1 MYGTWRETE
10 STQPSPSPGPDE
22 QDSVQQASCLLQTV
36 PASFPAPFSST
47 PFVSS
52 YWPPCLRARYGPH
65 VAASFLP
72 SPVVVCCSVACCI
85 SRASPC
91 HCPSTTSHPPHP
103 TPQGSVS
110 RSSCLPL
117 KPACPYLRSLAR
129 EHGTSSATVGLH
141 VVGAGLRNSQGCGSA
156 VGVADEEQERRRG
169 SFRRLQP
176 RGRGKAHRRPATRSR
191 RRL

>member
-1 MYGTWRETE
+1 MVFKTNSERFQVREYGVGSWHWEKRNR
-10 STQPSPSPGPDE
+10 PDRLPP
-22 QDSVQQASCLLQTV
+22 QDLMNRTVCNRPLASCLLQTV

-52 YWPPCLRARYGPH
+52 YWPPFPRARYGPH

-117 KPACPYLRSLAR
+117 KRVSALAR
-129 EHGTSSATVGLH
+129 TGARHKLSHSRLARRWRWTSQF
-141 VVGAGLRNSQGCGSA
+141 AGVR
-156 VGVADEEQERRRG
+156 
-169 SFRRLQP
+169 
-176 RGRGKAHRRPATRSR
+176 
-191 RRL
+191 

>member
-1 MYGTWRETE
+1 MRVHVWYLGETE
-10 STQPSPSPGPDE
+10 STQPSPSPGPGE

-47 PFVSS
+47 SFVPS
-52 YWPPCLRARYGPH
+52 YWPPFPCALRAACRR
-65 VAASFLP
+65 FL
-72 SPVVVCCSVACCI
+72 SPLSCRCLLFCSLLYLTCLAVPLPLHDIA
-85 SRASPC
+85 
-91 HCPSTTSHPPHP
+91 P
-103 TPQGSVS
+103 TPPYAS
-110 RSSCLPL
+110 RVRVPFLLLALKSCFC
-117 KPACPYLRSLAR
+117 ARS
-129 EHGTSSATVGLH
+129 HGTSSATVGLH

>member
-1 MYGTWRETE
+1 MYGTWEKRNR
-10 STQPSPSPGPDE
+10 PNRLPP
-22 QDSVQQASCLLQTV
+22 QDLVSRTVCNRPLASCRRSQ
-36 PASFPAPFSST
+36 PRSPRPSAPHRLSRRTGHLF
-47 PFVSS
+47 
-52 YWPPCLRARYGPH
+52 RARFGPH

-117 KPACPYLRSLAR
+117 NRVSALARTAQAQPQSACTSLALDF
-129 EHGTSSATVGLH
+129 AI
-141 VVGAGLRNSQGCGSA
+141 
-156 VGVADEEQERRRG
+156 RRG
-169 SFRRLQP
+169 AVVR
-176 RGRGKAHRRPATRSR
+176 
-191 RRL
+191 